1 MHVFFA
7 DDSSQIGIRSVMGR
21 VVAFGGLLV
30 DAEKLASLERALG
43 GAAKAFGFPDGEEFK
58 WSPHRKTWMH
68 GNLIGQQRDGFFAHI
83 LRVAI
88 EHECVVIVAAI
99 DTGRTRKQGD
109 DAFQFALDLVFE
121 RITTCLAKANS
132 TGLIV
137 ADRPGGGHKE
147 DNALLH
153 SFLERVQSGTD
164 YVPPDRI
171 ALNILTTPSH
181 LVRALQL
188 ADVVTGI
195 TTAMVCGQAQ
205 FAATHFPAVK
215 QMMLKNA
222 LGYVGGT
229 GLKLFPNELIN
240 LYHWVLGEGAFTKAA
255 SGLGYRLPTQ
265 GYSYFQSGT

>member
-1 MHVFFA
+1 
-7 DDSSQIGIRSVMGR
+7 MGR
-21 VVAFGGLLV
+21 VISFGGVLV
-30 DAEKLASLERALG
+30 EAEKLASLERSLG
-43 GAAKAFGFPDGEEFK
+43 AVTSAFGFPDGEEFK

-68 GNLIGQQRDGFFAHI
+68 ENLIGDSRDAFIVHI
-83 LRVAI
+83 LGVAK
-88 EHECVVIVAAI
+88 EHGCIVIVAAI
-99 DTGRTRKQGD
+99 DVGRTRKQGD
-109 DAFQFALDLVFE
+109 DAFQFALDMVFE
-121 RITTCLAKANS
+121 RLTVCLAKAES

-147 DNALLH
+147 DNAFLH

-181 LVRALQL
+181 LVRSLQL

-195 TTAMVCGQAQ
+195 TTAMVCGQERYAG
-205 FAATHFPAVK
+205 AHFQAVK
-215 QMMLKNA
+215 EMMLKNV

-240 LYHWVLGEGAFTKAA
+240 LYHWVLGESAFTKAA
-255 SGLGYRLPTQ
+255 SGLGYRLPN
-265 GYSYFQSGT
+265 QSHAYYENGA